1 MSGLRHKTINALKWS
16 YLGILTNMLLQPLFV
31 AVLSRLLTPQEFGV
45 AAIGSVLANFGAL
58 LTDMGVGQALVQ
70 RRHLTAEHIRAGFTS
85 SVLLGVL
92 LTTVMWF
99 LAPLAGHYANNSAV
113 IPVFRGFASTYM
125 LTALASVSISLLR
138 RDLRFKPLAVADVSA
153 YVIGHGVLGIGSAFL
168 GFGAMSLVIST
179 AAGALIQLVVTFA
192 YVRHSFALTF
202 RWAPYRDL
210 YSFGARASALR
221 MLEFLGDN
229 VATFMIA
236 RLFGVTPLGLYN
248 RAYNISVLPITRL
261 AWSLMRVLVPSF
273 SALQNER
280 IKLRRA
286 YTTSLFPLSVLLFTL
301 AAGVFVCAP
310 EIVQVLLGERFMAAV
325 PIVQAF
331 AVYVPFP
338 ILSNIGAIV
347 AEATARLNIKL
358 ALQVAQLVF
367 LVAGFWLAYRLGWG
381 VAAFAW
387 LMVLAAVLR
396 SAAYGLVAA
405 RILGGGGRESLRAY
419 LAGIGCGVAVAAVLF
434 AVVGPLRM
442 AGTEAL
448 VLFGLELA
456 LGTVLLAAIVFFGP
470 DTELR
475 GYALKTLRP
484 LTGRVGGWLKAFG
497 SSEGPT

>member
-1 MSGLRHKTINALKWS
+1 MTGLRDKTVNALKWS
-16 YLGILTNMLLQPLFV
+16 YLGIVTNLLLQPLFV
-31 AVLSRLLTPQEFGV
+31 AALSRLLTPQEFGV
-45 AAIGSVLANFGAL
+45 AAIGSVLANFGAM

-70 RRHLTAEHIRAGFTS
+70 RRDLTAEHIRAGFTS

-99 LAPLAGHYANNSAV
+99 LAPLAGHYANNPAV

-138 RDLRFKPLAVADVSA
+138 RELRFKPLTVAEISA
-153 YVIGHGVLGIGSAFL
+153 YVLGHGVLGIGSAFL

-179 AAGALIQLVVTFA
+179 AASALIQLAVTFA
-192 YVRHSFALTF
+192 YARHSFAFTF

-210 YSFGARASALR
+210 YGFGARASALH
-221 MLEFLGDN
+221 MLEFLSDN

-236 RLFGVTPLGLYN
+236 RLFNVTALGLYN
-248 RAYNISVLPITRL
+248 RAYNVSVLPITRL
-261 AWSLMRVLVPSF
+261 AWSMTRVLVPSF
-273 SALQNER
+273 SVLQNEQA
-280 IKLRRA
+280 KLRRA
-286 YTTSLFPLSVLLFTL
+286 YVTSMLPLSVLLFTL
-301 AAGVFVCAP
+301 AAGVFVSAP
-310 EIVQVLLGERFMAAV
+310 EIVRVLLGERFMAAV

-367 LVAGFWLAYRLGWG
+367 LTAGFWLAYRLGWG

-396 SAAYGLVAA
+396 SVAYGLVAA

-419 LAGIGCGVAVAAVLF
+419 LAGIGSGVAVAAVLF
-434 AVVGPLRM
+434 AVVGPLRA
-442 AGTEAL
+442 AGTATFL
-448 VLFGLELA
+448 LFGLELGMGA
-456 LGTVLLAAIVFFGP
+456 ALLAAVVFLGP
-470 DTELR
+470 DTELK
-475 GYALKTLRP
+475 GYALKVIRP
-484 LTGRVGGWLKAFG
+484 IPGRLGGWLKAFG